1 MSEPV
6 QKWIA
11 TNMGGLKTLVNDK
24 LAKRSGLIGGIFKRL
39 EIGERQMGRHTFP
52 AFLKG
57 ANQLYMLGTHMVAV
71 SRPVASRLVGV
82 TYGPLNFTGI
92 MAWLLFTGCIVA
104 KFQFQKSRE
113 NMMFNEQDKP
123 QYWFS
128 KYKMMFPPQ
137 MMNNIT
143 SAHYI
148 EINHIFVTEMFKKY
162 RVARQEMIV
171 EREEASQK
179 DRLTKYILN
188 SNYIYEPM
196 GQDDPELKKLRT
208 SGKF

>member
-1 MSEPV
+1 
-6 QKWIA
+6 
-11 TNMGGLKTLVNDK
+11 
-24 LAKRSGLIGGIFKRL
+24 
-39 EIGERQMGRHTFP
+39 
-52 AFLKG
+52 
-57 ANQLYMLGTHMVAV
+57 
-71 SRPVASRLVGV
+71 
-82 TYGPLNFTGI
+82 
-92 MAWLLFTGCIVA
+92 
-104 KFQFQKSRE
+104 
-113 NMMFNEQDKP
+113 
-123 QYWFS
+123 
-128 KYKMMFPPQ
+128 